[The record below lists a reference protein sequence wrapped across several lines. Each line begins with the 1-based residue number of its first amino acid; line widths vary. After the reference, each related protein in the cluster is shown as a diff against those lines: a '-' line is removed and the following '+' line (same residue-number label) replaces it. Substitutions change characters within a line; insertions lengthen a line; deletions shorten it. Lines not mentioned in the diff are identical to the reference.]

1 MKRSMQ
7 FFIACLLVQAS
18 LHAQPPSGD
27 GPPRPPSAEERLKHV
42 TDKFGQELQLSAEQ
56 KQKLSAAYKNF
67 FADMEKLRRK
77 GGNAATTTSAPC
89 RQRSSR

>member
-7 FFIACLLVQAS
+7 FFIVCLLMQATVY
-18 LHAQPPSGD
+18 AQPPSGD

-42 TDKFGQELQLSAEQ
+42 TEKFGQELQLNAEQ
-56 KQKLSAAYKNF
+56 KQKLSAAYKSF

-77 GGNAATTTSAPC
+77 EEIC
-89 RQRSSR
+89 RHHHLRRPRQIKKQ